1 LLMNWCDACY
11 RSDFDFRLTL
21 SKISIMRKMA
31 FYSLL
36 SVVSVFLF
44 LTSCQKD
51 DNSNDDNPNVVVQSG
66 KWKVTY
72 YFDDKDET
80 SDLSGHVFEFKS
92 GNLLTSTKGSN
103 VYNGTWST
111 TDDDS
116 SKKLVINFSSPDELV
131 EISDDWKIIEMTD
144 AKIRLEDVS
153 GGDGS
158 VEYLTFEKI

>member
-1 LLMNWCDACY
+1 M
-11 RSDFDFRLTL
+11 
-21 SKISIMRKMA
+21 
-31 FYSLL
+31 
-36 SVVSVFLF
+36 
-44 LTSCQKD
+44 
-51 DNSNDDNPNVVVQSG
+51 VVQSG

-80 SDLSGHVFEFKS
+80 SDLNGHVFEFKS
-92 GNLLTSTKGSN
+92 ANLLTSTKGSN

-116 SKKLVINFSSPDELV
+116 SKKLVINFSSPDELL
-131 EISDDWKIIEMTD
+131 EISDDWKIVEMTD
-144 AKIRLEDVS
+144 SKIRLEDVS